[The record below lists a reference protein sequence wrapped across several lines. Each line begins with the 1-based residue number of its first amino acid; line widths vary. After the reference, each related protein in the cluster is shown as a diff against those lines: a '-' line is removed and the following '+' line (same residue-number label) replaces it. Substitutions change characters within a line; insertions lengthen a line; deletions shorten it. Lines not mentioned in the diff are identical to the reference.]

1 MQQHWNWLLYLDR
14 QYQVAFSKT
23 PVELRDQK
31 TELDLAAQSLNRNA
45 NVQVVEAPRSGG
57 DRAMMRLV
65 INRARQ
71 ILAENGINISNADIQ
86 ALLWYAE
93 KDLLDA
99 YGVRKGQGLKN
110 DYVDGAIAVLRERDP
125 SIENETITEALPE
138 SERNRLDSD
147 TNTERKIEGVY
158 NPNDI
163 VTEEE
168 ADVEESR
175 RI

>member
-1 MQQHWNWLLYLDR
+1 
-14 QYQVAFSKT
+14 
-23 PVELRDQK
+23 
-31 TELDLAAQSLNRNA
+31 
-45 NVQVVEAPRSGG
+45 
-57 DRAMMRLV
+57 MMRLV

-110 DYVDGAIAVLRERDP
+110 DYVDGAIAVLREKG
-125 SIENETITEALPE
+125 IENETITEALPE

-168 ADVEESR
+168 ADVEQEV
-175 RI
+175 